1 MTDTNTSRKILASG
15 DGKGHPSLFGYW
27 SFFAFIFLVC
37 TGFVPG
43 LWAHGMLTDAAAI
56 VQQANQAGITAEERE
71 ILKQTVGTLR
81 QRGNILAAV
90 AVLGFIAFV
99 VLGMTYHRAI
109 TGSFI
114 RVYENEIEG
123 KSVGANDFQLTYKQ
137 ITGIDSNKTE
147 VKIFAS
153 GTYYVCPV
161 ANPAE
166 IHKVIAEQLQKA
178 ESAT

>member
-1 MTDTNTSRKILASG
+1 MTDTNTSGKILASG
-15 DGKGHPSLFGYW
+15 DGKGHPSIFGYW
-27 SFFAFIFLVC
+27 TFFLFIFGC
-37 TGFVPG
+37 IGCFVPG
-43 LWAHGMLTDAAAI
+43 LWAHGMATDAAAI
-56 VQQANQAGITAEERE
+56 VQQANQAGITAEDRATLE
-71 ILKQTVGTLR
+71 QTAGTLR
-81 QRGNILAAV
+81 LRSTILVVV
-90 AVLGFIAFV
+90 ATLGFIAFV
-99 VLGMTYHRAI
+99 VLGGTYHRAI
-109 TGSFI
+109 TGPFI

-178 ESAT
+178 ESGA